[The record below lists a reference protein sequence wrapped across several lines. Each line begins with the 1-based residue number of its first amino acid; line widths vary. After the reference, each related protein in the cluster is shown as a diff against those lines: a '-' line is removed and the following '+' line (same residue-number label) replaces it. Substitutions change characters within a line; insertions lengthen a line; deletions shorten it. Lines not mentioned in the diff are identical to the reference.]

1 MVIAFKDDNRLEG
14 TEILK
19 VQITLDDTTQ
29 TGVNNSGNIFFQDT
43 LNISVADITGTFEQ
57 YYNRVEKSISPFILL
72 ALSTGRFTPFLQVHF
87 YDFSPVYVLFCSGV
101 GTPRHTQAYT
111 YVKFVD
117 AKVKIMQTS
126 KSRY

>member
-19 VQITLDDTTQ
+19 VQIALDDATQ

-57 YYNRVEKSISPFILL
+57 YYNRVEKSISFILL
-72 ALSTGRFTPFLQVHF
+72 ALSAGRFTPFLQVHF
-87 YDFSPVYVLFCSGV
+87 YDFFFLYICYSAV
-101 GTPRHTQAYT
+101 A
-111 YVKFVD
+111 
-117 AKVKIMQTS
+117 
-126 KSRY
+126 